1 MGNYDMREAITRCGM
16 GQRLRRSELMVGN
29 RWALWRTTRSVS
41 TLALALAAGSALA
54 QATRAPESILPP
66 PATQA
71 PATPAPQPI
80 LQPSAPVPAAT
91 PVPSATQVPA
101 APTIEPE
108 LPVLEPVLNWQ
119 VSDAQALAK
128 VIEGIGAHGLIPADY
143 QLAELRAA
151 ILAGPGTALDEQASR
166 SFAWLIEDMRD
177 GRTRYDSRQQWF
189 VVDPDVDQRPTATV
203 MAEALASKD
212 FAGTIASLAPTH
224 PDYAKLKAALAKTP
238 AADKATRALI
248 QVNLDRW
255 RWLPRDLGKFY
266 LLTNVPEFQLRLTVD
281 NEIIRSYRTIVGK
294 PGRTATPQLAEVV
307 EGVIF
312 NPTWTVPQSIVKGEN
327 LGAQL
332 LADPAKAK
340 RENYKVTKNKDGS
353 ITVVQQ
359 PGPGNAL
366 GLMKLDMPNEHAI
379 FLHDTPNRNL
389 FKLAQRALSHGC
401 VRTERAT
408 ELAITM
414 AILGAGVTPD
424 DAVAIV
430 TSGKYTR
437 VAMTRTFPVY
447 LTYFTMAS
455 DITGK
460 MGKFNDLY
468 GRDAPVLAS
477 FAAPRLAWD
486 GKRKSTEAVI
496 KLDNPL

>member
-1 MGNYDMREAITRCGM
+1 
-16 GQRLRRSELMVGN
+16 MVGHG
-29 RWALWRTTRSVS
+29 RSLWRAARGVS
-41 TLALALAAGSALA
+41 ALALSLAAAAAVA
-54 QATRAPESILPP
+54 QAQAGRPPESILPPAASVPAPAATSSPVPSSPVPSSAPQPGAPTPAPAPAATAPTAP

-71 PATPAPQPI
+71 PA
-80 LQPSAPVPAAT
+80 APV
-91 PVPSATQVPA
+91 
-101 APTIEPE
+101 IEPE
-108 LPVLEPVLNWQ
+108 LPLAEPVLSWQ
-119 VSDAQALAK
+119 VADAQALVK

-151 ILAGPGTALDEQASR
+151 ILAGPGAALDAQASR

-177 GRTRYDSRQQWF
+177 GRTRMDSRVQWF
-189 VVDPDVDQRPTATV
+189 VVDPDVDQRPTAAV
-203 MAEALASKD
+203 MAEALASKNI
-212 FAGTIASLAPTH
+212 AGAIASLAPTH
-224 PDYAKLKAALAKTP
+224 PDYAKLKDALAKTP
-238 AADKATRALI
+238 AADKAARALI
-248 QVNLDRW
+248 QVNMDRW

-266 LLTNVPEFQLRLTVD
+266 LLTNVPEFQLRLTVN

-414 AILGAGVTPD
+414 AILGAGMTPD
-424 DAVAIV
+424 DAVGIV

-460 MGKFNDLY
+460 MGKFTDLY

-477 FAAPRLAWD
+477 FAAPRAAWD

>member
-1 MGNYDMREAITRCGM
+1 
-16 GQRLRRSELMVGN
+16 MVGHG
-29 RWALWRTTRSVS
+29 WSLWRAARGVS
-41 TLALALAAGSALA
+41 ALALALAAGTAIA
-54 QATRAPESILPP
+54 QATRPPESILPTPAPAPAKVPAQAPAPVPSPQPTVPAPGATPVP
-66 PATQA
+66 PATQV
-71 PATPAPQPI
+71 PT
-80 LQPSAPVPAAT
+80 APV
-91 PVPSATQVPA
+91 
-101 APTIEPE
+101 IEPE
-108 LPVLEPVLNWQ
+108 LPIVEPVLTWQ
-119 VSDAQALAK
+119 VAEAQALAK

-143 QLAELRAA
+143 QLADLRAA
-151 ILAGPGTALDEQASR
+151 ILAGPGAALDAQASR

-177 GRTRYDSRQQWF
+177 GRTRMDSRVQWF
-189 VVDPDVDQRPTATV
+189 VVDPDVEQRPTATV
-203 MAEALASKD
+203 MTEALASKD
-212 FAGTIASLAPTH
+212 IAGAIARLAPTH
-224 PDYAKLKAALAKTP
+224 PDYAKLKDALAKAP
-238 AADKATRALI
+238 DKATRALI

-307 EGVIF
+307 EGVVF
-312 NPTWTVPQSIVKGEN
+312 NPTWTVPQSIVKGEG

-332 LADPAKAK
+332 LANPARAK
-340 RENYKVTKNKDGS
+340 RENYKVTKAKDGT
-353 ITVVQQ
+353 IYVVQQ
-359 PGPGNAL
+359 PGPNNAL

-414 AILGAGVTPD
+414 AILGAGMTPD

-437 VAMTRTFPVY
+437 VGMTRTFPVY

-460 MGKFNDLY
+460 MGKFADLY

-477 FAAPRLAWD
+477 FAAPRAAWD

>member
-1 MGNYDMREAITRCGM
+1 
-16 GQRLRRSELMVGN
+16 MVGN
-29 RWALWRTTRSVS
+29 GRALWRASRGVPA
-41 TLALALAAGSALA
+41 LALALVAGSALA
-54 QATRAPESILPP
+54 QTARSPESILPP
-66 PATQA
+66 PTTQA
-71 PATPAPQPI
+71 PAVPTP
-80 LQPSAPVPAAT
+80 QPSAQPTAPAPVAAPA
-91 PVPSATQVPA
+91 PA

-108 LPVLEPVLNWQ
+108 LPVQEPVLNWQ

-143 QLAELRAA
+143 QLANLRAA
-151 ILAGPGTALDEQASR
+151 ILTGPGETLNAQASR

-177 GRTRYDSRQQWF
+177 GRTRMDSRVQWF
-189 VVDPDVDQRPTATV
+189 AVDTDVDQRPTATV

-212 FAGTIASLAPTH
+212 FAGTIAGLAPTH
-224 PDYAKLKAALAKTP
+224 PDYARLKEALVKVP
-238 AADKATRALI
+238 ATDKATRALI
-248 QVNLDRW
+248 QVNMDRW

-477 FAAPRLAWD
+477 FAAPRAAWD
-486 GKRKSTEAVI
+486 GKRKSSEAVI

>member
-1 MGNYDMREAITRCGM
+1 MTGKDNTRCGM
-16 GQRLRRSELMVGN
+16 GQRLQRSFMMVGHG
-29 RWALWRTTRSVS
+29 WALLRTERGVS
-41 TLALALAAGSALA
+41 GLALALAAGAAIA
-54 QATRAPESILPP
+54 QANRAPENILPTP
-66 PATQA
+66 KPTAT
-71 PATPAPQPI
+71 
-80 LQPSAPVPAAT
+80 PVPAANPQPAPPAPASQQPALPAVT
-91 PVPSATQVPA
+91 PPA
-101 APTIEPE
+101 AAPVIEPDLSE
-108 LPVLEPVLNWQ
+108 VEPVLAWQ
-119 VSDAQALAK
+119 VADAQALAK

-143 QLAELRAA
+143 QLTDLRAA
-151 ILAGPGTALDEQASR
+151 ILAGPGAALDAQASR

-177 GRTRYDSRQQWF
+177 GRTRYDSRHQWF
-189 VVDPDVDQRPTATV
+189 VVDPDVDARPTATV

-212 FAGTIASLAPTH
+212 IAGTVASLAPTH
-224 PDYAKLKAALAKTP
+224 PDYAKLKDALAKAP
-238 AADKATRALI
+238 DKATRSLI
-248 QVNLDRW
+248 QVNMDRW

-294 PGRTATPQLAEVV
+294 PGRTATPQLADVV
-307 EGVIF
+307 EGVVL
-312 NPTWTVPQSIVKGEN
+312 NTTWTVPQSIVKGEN

-332 LADPAKAK
+332 LANPARAK

-353 ITVVQQ
+353 VTVVQQ
-359 PGPGNAL
+359 PGPNNAL

-430 TSGKYTR
+430 TSGSI
-437 VAMTRTFPVY
+437 P
-447 LTYFTMAS
+447 AS
-455 DITGK
+455 
-460 MGKFNDLY
+460 
-468 GRDAPVLAS
+468 P
-477 FAAPRLAWD
+477 
-486 GKRKSTEAVI
+486 
-496 KLDNPL
+496 

>member
-1 MGNYDMREAITRCGM
+1 
-16 GQRLRRSELMVGN
+16 MVGHG
-29 RWALWRTTRSVS
+29 WALWRTARGVS
-41 TLALALAAGSALA
+41 GIALALAAGAAVA
-54 QATRAPESILPP
+54 QAGRAPENILPSP
-66 PATQA
+66 KPTA
-71 PATPAPQPI
+71 PATPVPPANQQPAVPAPTSQQPATTPPATT
-80 LQPSAPVPAAT
+80 QAPTAPV
-91 PVPSATQVPA
+91 
-101 APTIEPE
+101 IEPD
-108 LPVLEPVLNWQ
+108 LSVVEPVLAWQ
-119 VSDAQALAK
+119 VADAQALAK

-143 QLAELRAA
+143 QLTDLRAA
-151 ILAGPGTALDEQASR
+151 ILAGPGAALDAQASR

-177 GRTRYDSRQQWF
+177 GRTRYDSRHQWF
-189 VVDPDVDQRPTATV
+189 VVDPDVDARPTATV

-212 FAGTIASLAPTH
+212 IAGAIASLAPTH
-224 PDYAKLKAALAKTP
+224 PDYARLKDALAKAP
-238 AADKATRALI
+238 DKATRALI

-307 EGVIF
+307 EGVVF
-312 NPTWTVPQSIVKGEN
+312 NPTWTVPQSIVKGEG

-332 LADPAKAK
+332 LANPARAK
-340 RENYKVTKNKDGS
+340 RENYKVTKAKDGT
-353 ITVVQQ
+353 IYVVQQ

-366 GLMKLDMPNEHAI
+366 GQMKLDMPNEHAI

-424 DAVAIV
+424 DAVGIV

-460 MGKFNDLY
+460 MGTFNDLY

-477 FAAPRLAWD
+477 FAAPRAAWD
-486 GKRKSTEAVI
+486 GKRKSTEKVI

>member
-1 MGNYDMREAITRCGM
+1 
-16 GQRLRRSELMVGN
+16 MVGQG
-29 RWALWRTTRSVS
+29 WALLRVLRGASA
-41 TLALALAAGSALA
+41 LGLALAAGAAIA
-54 QATRAPESILPP
+54 QAGAAPM
-66 PATQA
+66 
-71 PATPAPQPI
+71 PAPQPTA
-80 LQPSAPVPAAT
+80 PAPAPTAPAPTAAPVPAA
-91 PVPSATQVPA
+91 PAVQPPA
-101 APTIEPE
+101 AAVIQPD
-108 LPVLEPVLNWQ
+108 LPVAEPVLNWP
-119 VSDAQALAK
+119 VAEAQALAK

-143 QLAELRAA
+143 QLADLRAA
-151 ILAGPGTALDEQASR
+151 ILAGPGAALDAQASR

-177 GRTRYDSRQQWF
+177 GRTRYDSRHQWF
-189 VVDPDVDQRPTATV
+189 VVDPDVEQRPTAAV

-212 FAGTIASLAPTH
+212 IAGAIAGLAPTH
-224 PDYAKLKAALAKTP
+224 PDYAKLKDALAKTP
-238 AADKATRALI
+238 AADKAKRSLI

-307 EGVIF
+307 EGIVF
-312 NPTWTVPQSIVKGEN
+312 NPTWTVPQSIVKGEG

-332 LADPAKAK
+332 LANPARAK
-340 RENYKVTKNKDGS
+340 RENYKVTKAKDGT
-353 ITVVQQ
+353 IYVVQQ
-359 PGPGNAL
+359 PGPNNAL

-379 FLHDTPNRNL
+379 FLHDTPNRTL
-389 FKLAQRALSHGC
+389 FNLAQRALSHGC

-414 AILGAGVTPD
+414 AILGAGMKPEE
-424 DAVAIV
+424 AVAIV

-437 VAMTRTFPVY
+437 VGMSRTFPVY

-460 MGKFNDLY
+460 MGTFKDLY

-477 FAAPRLAWD
+477 FAAPRVAAD

>member
-1 MGNYDMREAITRCGM
+1 
-16 GQRLRRSELMVGN
+16 MVGHG
-29 RWALWRTTRSVS
+29 WALWRTARSAS
-41 TLALALAAGSALA
+41 GMALALAAGAAIA
-54 QATRAPESILPP
+54 QANRAPENILPAPKPTAPATPVP
-66 PATQA
+66 PANQQPAPTSQQPVATPPVTQA
-71 PATPAPQPI
+71 PA
-80 LQPSAPVPAAT
+80 APVA
-91 PVPSATQVPA
+91 
-101 APTIEPE
+101 EPE
-108 LPVLEPVLNWQ
+108 LPVLEPVLAWQ
-119 VSDAQALAK
+119 VAEAQALAK
-128 VIEGIGAHGLIPADY
+128 VIEGIGEHGLIPADY
-143 QLAELRAA
+143 QLIDLRAA
-151 ILAGPGTALDEQASR
+151 ILAGPGAALDAQASR

-177 GRTRYDSRQQWF
+177 GRTRYDSRHQWF
-189 VVDPDVDQRPTATV
+189 VVDPDVEQRPTATV

-212 FAGTIASLAPTH
+212 IAGAIASLAPTH
-224 PDYAKLKAALAKTP
+224 PDYAKLKDALAKAP
-238 AADKATRALI
+238 DKATRSLI

-307 EGVIF
+307 EGVVF
-312 NPTWTVPQSIVKGEN
+312 NPTWTVPQSIVKGEG

-332 LADPAKAK
+332 LANPARAK
-340 RENYKVTKNKDGS
+340 RENYKVTKAKDGM
-353 ITVVQQ
+353 IYVVQQ
-359 PGPGNAL
+359 PGPNNAL

-389 FKLAQRALSHGC
+389 FNLAQRALSHGC

-424 DAVAIV
+424 DAVGIV

-460 MGKFNDLY
+460 MGTFKDLY

-477 FAAPRLAWD
+477 FAAPRAAWD
-486 GKRKSTEAVI
+486 GKRKSTEKVI

>member
-1 MGNYDMREAITRCGM
+1 
-16 GQRLRRSELMVGN
+16 MVGHG
-29 RWALWRTTRSVS
+29 WSLWRAGRGISV
-41 TLALALAAGSALA
+41 LALALAAGTAIA
-54 QATRAPESILPP
+54 QAARPPESILPT
-66 PATQA
+66 PAPAPAPAKVPAPA
-71 PATPAPQPI
+71 PATVPSQQPTAPA
-80 LQPSAPVPAAT
+80 PAAT
-91 PVPSATQVPA
+91 PVPPATQVPA
-101 APTIEPE
+101 APVIEPE
-108 LPVLEPVLNWQ
+108 LPIVEPVLTWQ
-119 VSDAQALAK
+119 VAEAQALAK

-143 QLAELRAA
+143 QLADLRAA
-151 ILAGPGTALDEQASR
+151 ILAGPGAALDAQASR

-177 GRTRYDSRQQWF
+177 GRTRMDSRVQWF
-189 VVDPDVDQRPTATV
+189 VVDPDVEQRPTATV
-203 MAEALASKD
+203 MTEALASKD
-212 FAGTIASLAPTH
+212 IAGAIARLVPTH
-224 PDYAKLKAALAKTP
+224 PDYAKLKDALAKAP
-238 AADKATRALI
+238 DKATRALI

-307 EGVIF
+307 EGVVF
-312 NPTWTVPQSIVKGEN
+312 NPTWTVPQSIVKGEG
-327 LGAQL
+327 LGAEL
-332 LADPAKAK
+332 LANPAKAK
-340 RENYKVTKNKDGS
+340 RENYKVTKAKDGT
-353 ITVVQQ
+353 IYVVQQ
-359 PGPGNAL
+359 PGPNNAL

-414 AILGAGVTPD
+414 AILGAGMTPD

-437 VAMTRTFPVY
+437 VGMTRTFPVY

-460 MGKFNDLY
+460 MGKFADLY

-477 FAAPRLAWD
+477 FAAPRAAWD

>member
-1 MGNYDMREAITRCGM
+1 MDRHG
-16 GQRLRRSELMVGN
+16 
-29 RWALWRTTRSVS
+29 WALWRAARGAT
-41 TLALALAAGSALA
+41 ALALTLAAGTALA
-54 QATRAPESILPP
+54 QAARVPESLLPPAPAPSAPPAPVQSPAPTPVPPP
-66 PATQA
+66 PASQA
-71 PATPAPQPI
+71 PALPE
-80 LQPSAPVPAAT
+80 T
-91 PVPSATQVPA
+91 PVAEA
-101 APTIEPE
+101 
-108 LPVLEPVLNWQ
+108 EPVLPWP
-119 VSDAQALAK
+119 VAEAQALAK
-128 VIEGIGAHGLIPADY
+128 VIDGIGAHGLVPADY
-143 QLAELRAA
+143 ELAALRAA
-151 ILAGPGTALDEQASR
+151 ILGGPGAELDAQASR

-177 GRTRYDSRQQWF
+177 GRTRMDSRVQWF

-212 FAGTIASLAPTH
+212 IAGAIASLAPTH
-224 PDYAKLKAALAKTP
+224 PDYARLKDTLAKTP
-238 AADKATRALI
+238 AADKVTRALI

-294 PGRTATPQLAEVV
+294 PGRTATPGLAEVV
-307 EGVIF
+307 EGVVF
-312 NPTWTVPQSIVKGEN
+312 NPTWTVPQSIVKGEG

-332 LADPAKAK
+332 LANPARAK
-340 RENYKVTKNKDGS
+340 RENYKVTKAKDGT
-353 ITVVQQ
+353 IYVVQQ
-359 PGPGNAL
+359 PGPNNAL

-379 FLHDTPNRNL
+379 FLHDTPGRNL
-389 FKLAQRALSHGC
+389 FNLAQRALSHGC

-414 AILGAGVTPD
+414 SILGAGMTPD
-424 DAVAIV
+424 EAVAIV

-437 VAMTRTFPVY
+437 VGMTRTFPVY

-460 MGKFNDLY
+460 MGRFKDLY
-468 GRDAPVLAS
+468 GRDAAVLAS
-477 FAAPRLAWD
+477 FAAPRAAWD
-486 GKRKSTEAVI
+486 GKRKSTEQVI

>member
-1 MGNYDMREAITRCGM
+1 M
-16 GQRLRRSELMVGN
+16 
-29 RWALWRTTRSVS
+29 
-41 TLALALAAGSALA
+41 
-54 QATRAPESILPP
+54 P
-66 PATQA
+66 PANQQPAPTSQQPVATPPVTQA
-71 PATPAPQPI
+71 PA
-80 LQPSAPVPAAT
+80 APVA
-91 PVPSATQVPA
+91 
-101 APTIEPE
+101 EPE
-108 LPVLEPVLNWQ
+108 LPVLEPVLAWQ
-119 VSDAQALAK
+119 VAEAQALAK
-128 VIEGIGAHGLIPADY
+128 VIEGIGEHGLIPADY
-143 QLAELRAA
+143 QLIDLRAA
-151 ILAGPGTALDEQASR
+151 ILAGPGAALDAQASR

-177 GRTRYDSRQQWF
+177 GRTRYDSRHQWF
-189 VVDPDVDQRPTATV
+189 VVDPDVEQRPTATV

-212 FAGTIASLAPTH
+212 IAGAIASLAPTH
-224 PDYAKLKAALAKTP
+224 PDYAKLKDALAKAP
-238 AADKATRALI
+238 DKATRSLI

-307 EGVIF
+307 EGVVF
-312 NPTWTVPQSIVKGEN
+312 NPTWTVPQSIVKGEG

-332 LADPAKAK
+332 LANPARAK
-340 RENYKVTKNKDGS
+340 RENYKVTKAKDGM
-353 ITVVQQ
+353 IYVVQQ
-359 PGPGNAL
+359 PGPNNAL

-389 FKLAQRALSHGC
+389 FNLAQRALSHGC

-424 DAVAIV
+424 DAVGIV

-460 MGKFNDLY
+460 MGTFKDLY

-477 FAAPRLAWD
+477 FAAPRAAWD
-486 GKRKSTEAVI
+486 GKRKSTEKVI

>member
-1 MGNYDMREAITRCGM
+1 
-16 GQRLRRSELMVGN
+16 MVGHG
-29 RWALWRTTRSVS
+29 WALWRATRGASA
-41 TLALALAAGSALA
+41 LALALAAGAAIA
-54 QATRAPESILPP
+54 QASQAPESILP
-66 PATQA
+66 
-71 PATPAPQPI
+71 APQPAASSRP
-80 LQPSAPVPAAT
+80 QPVT
-91 PVPSATQVPA
+91 PQSSATQPA
-101 APTIEPE
+101 ANTSSQQPPVAAPVTIPVPPTIAVPTVPTIEPE
-108 LPVLEPVLNWQ
+108 LPVLEPVLTWP
-119 VSDAQALAK
+119 VADAQALAK
-128 VIEGIGAHGLIPADY
+128 VIDGIGAHGLIPADY
-143 QLAELRAA
+143 QLTDLRAA
-151 ILAGPGTALDEQASR
+151 ILGGPGAALDAQASR

-177 GRTRYDSRQQWF
+177 GRTRMDSRVQWF
-189 VVDPDVDQRPTATV
+189 VVDPDVEQRPTAMV
-203 MAEALASKD
+203 MADALASKD
-212 FAGTIASLAPTH
+212 IAGTIARLAPTH
-224 PDYAKLKAALAKTP
+224 PDYTRLREALAKAP
-238 AADKATRALI
+238 AADKVGRALI

-294 PGRTATPQLAEVV
+294 VGRTATPQLAEVV
-307 EGVIF
+307 EGVVF

-327 LGAQL
+327 LGPQL
-332 LADPAKAK
+332 LANPARAK
-340 RENYKVTKNKDGS
+340 RENYKVTKSKDGS

-366 GLMKLDMPNEHAI
+366 GQMKLDMPNEHAI
-379 FLHDTPNRNL
+379 FLHDTPGRNL

-414 AILGAGVTPD
+414 AILGAGMTPD

-460 MGKFNDLY
+460 MGKFTDLY
-468 GRDAPVLAS
+468 GRDAPVIAS
-477 FAAPRLAWD
+477 FAAPRAGWD

>member
-1 MGNYDMREAITRCGM
+1 
-16 GQRLRRSELMVGN
+16 MVGHG
-29 RWALWRTTRSVS
+29 WAVWRAARGVS
-41 TLALALAAGSALA
+41 GLALALAAGAAVA
-54 QATRAPESILPP
+54 QAARAPESILPDAKP
-66 PATQA
+66 TAPASPVPRIPASQQ
-71 PATPAPQPI
+71 PATPAPTSQ
-80 LQPSAPVPAAT
+80 QPAAA
-91 PVPSATQVPA
+91 VPPGTQTPA

-108 LPVLEPVLNWQ
+108 LPVLEPVLSWQ
-119 VSDAQALAK
+119 VVDAQALAK

-143 QLAELRAA
+143 QLADLRAA
-151 ILAGPGTALDEQASR
+151 ILGGPGAALDEQASR

-177 GRTRYDSRQQWF
+177 GRTRMDSRVQWF

-212 FAGTIASLAPTH
+212 IAGTIAGLVPTH
-224 PDYAKLKAALAKTP
+224 PDYAKLKTILARTP
-238 AADKATRALI
+238 AADKATRALV
-248 QVNLDRW
+248 QVNMDRW

-327 LGAQL
+327 LGVQL

-414 AILGAGVTPD
+414 AILGAGMTPD

-477 FAAPRLAWD
+477 FAAPRAAWD
-486 GKRKSTEAVI
+486 GKRKSTETVI

>member
-1 MGNYDMREAITRCGM
+1 MTGKDNTRCGM
-16 GQRLRRSELMVGN
+16 GQRLQRSFMMVGHG
-29 RWALWRTTRSVS
+29 WAVWRTARGVS
-41 TLALALAAGSALA
+41 GLALALAAGAAVA
-54 QATRAPESILPP
+54 QANRAPENILPAP
-66 PATQA
+66 KPTA
-71 PATPAPQPI
+71 PATPVPPVNQQP
-80 LQPSAPVPAAT
+80 AVPAPSSQQPAT
-91 PVPSATQVPA
+91 TPPVTTPAPA
-101 APTIEPE
+101 APVIEPD
-108 LPVLEPVLNWQ
+108 LSVVEPVLAWQ
-119 VSDAQALAK
+119 VADAQALAK
-128 VIEGIGAHGLIPADY
+128 AIDGIGAHGLIPADY
-143 QLAELRAA
+143 QLTDLRAV
-151 ILAGPGTALDEQASR
+151 ILAGPGAALDAQASR

-177 GRTRYDSRQQWF
+177 GRTRYDSRHQWF
-189 VVDPDVDQRPTATV
+189 VVDPDVDARPTATV

-212 FAGTIASLAPTH
+212 IAGAIASLAPTH
-224 PDYAKLKAALAKTP
+224 PDYAKLKDALAKTP

-307 EGVIF
+307 EGVVF

-332 LADPAKAK
+332 LANPARAK

-353 ITVVQQ
+353 VTVVQQ
-359 PGPGNAL
+359 PGPNNAL

-460 MGKFNDLY
+460 MGTFNDLY

-477 FAAPRLAWD
+477 FAAPRAPWD
-486 GKRKSTEAVI
+486 GKRQSTEKVI

>member
-1 MGNYDMREAITRCGM
+1 
-16 GQRLRRSELMVGN
+16 MVGHG
-29 RWALWRTTRSVS
+29 WALWRTARGVS
-41 TLALALAAGSALA
+41 AMALALAAGAAIA
-54 QATRAPESILPP
+54 QANRAPENILPAPKPTALATPMP
-66 PATQA
+66 PANQQPAQTSQQPAATPPVTQA
-71 PATPAPQPI
+71 PA
-80 LQPSAPVPAAT
+80 APVA
-91 PVPSATQVPA
+91 
-101 APTIEPE
+101 EPE
-108 LPVLEPVLNWQ
+108 LPVLEPVLAWQ
-119 VSDAQALAK
+119 VAEAQALAK
-128 VIEGIGAHGLIPADY
+128 VIEGIGEHGLISADY
-143 QLAELRAA
+143 QLIDLRAA
-151 ILAGPGTALDEQASR
+151 ILAGPGAALDAQASR

-177 GRTRYDSRQQWF
+177 GRTRYDSRHQWF
-189 VVDPDVDQRPTATV
+189 VVDPDVEQRPTATV

-212 FAGTIASLAPTH
+212 IAGAIASLAPTH
-224 PDYAKLKAALAKTP
+224 PDYVKLKDALAKAP
-238 AADKATRALI
+238 DKATRSLI

-307 EGVIF
+307 EGVVF
-312 NPTWTVPQSIVKGEN
+312 NPTWTVPQSIVKGEG

-332 LADPAKAK
+332 LANPARAK
-340 RENYKVTKNKDGS
+340 RENYKVTKAKDGM
-353 ITVVQQ
+353 IYVVQQ
-359 PGPGNAL
+359 PGPNNAL

-389 FKLAQRALSHGC
+389 FNLAQRALSHGC

-414 AILGAGVTPD
+414 AILGAGMTPD

-460 MGKFNDLY
+460 MGTFKDLY

-477 FAAPRLAWD
+477 FAAPRAAWD
-486 GKRKSTEAVI
+486 GKRKSTEKVI

>member
-1 MGNYDMREAITRCGM
+1 
-16 GQRLRRSELMVGN
+16 MVGQGL
-29 RWALWRTTRSVS
+29 ALLRILRGASA
-41 TLALALAAGSALA
+41 LGLALAAGTAIA
-54 QATRAPESILPP
+54 QGGTAPESILPP
-66 PATQA
+66 PRPA
-71 PATPAPQPI
+71 PSSVPAPQPPVPGPVAT
-80 LQPSAPVPAAT
+80 PSAPAA
-91 PVPSATQVPA
+91 QVPA
-101 APTIEPE
+101 VPVIQPE
-108 LPVLEPVLNWQ
+108 LPLAEPVLNWQ
-119 VSDAQALAK
+119 VTDAQALAK

-143 QLAELRAA
+143 QLTDLRAA
-151 ILAGPGTALDEQASR
+151 ILAGPGAQLDAQASR

-177 GRTRYDSRQQWF
+177 GRTRYDSRHQWF
-189 VVDPDVDQRPTATV
+189 VVDPDVEQRPTATV

-212 FAGTIASLAPTH
+212 IAGAIASLAPTH
-224 PDYAKLKAALAKTP
+224 PDYAKLTEALAKTP
-238 AADKATRALI
+238 AADKAKRALI

-307 EGVIF
+307 EGVVF
-312 NPTWTVPQSIVKGEN
+312 NPTWTVPQSIVKGEG

-332 LADPAKAK
+332 LANPARAK
-340 RENYKVTKNKDGS
+340 RENYKVTKAKDGT
-353 ITVVQQ
+353 IYVVQQ
-359 PGPGNAL
+359 PGPNNAL

-379 FLHDTPNRNL
+379 FLHDTPNRTLFNL
-389 FKLAQRALSHGC
+389 PQRALSHGC

-414 AILGAGVTPD
+414 AILGAGMKPEE
-424 DAVAIV
+424 ALGIV

-437 VAMTRTFPVY
+437 VGMSRTFPVY

-455 DITGK
+455 DIAGK
-460 MGKFNDLY
+460 MGTFKDLY

-477 FAAPRLAWD
+477 FAAPRAPWD

>member
-1 MGNYDMREAITRCGM
+1 
-16 GQRLRRSELMVGN
+16 MVGN
-29 RWALWRTTRSVS
+29 GWALWRASRGVS
-41 TLALALAAGSALA
+41 ALALTLVAGSALA

-66 PATQA
+66 VAA
-71 PATPAPQPI
+71 PTAAPAPQQGVP
-80 LQPSAPVPAAT
+80 APAAT
-91 PVPSATQVPA
+91 PVPPATQVPP

-151 ILAGPGTALDEQASR
+151 ILMGPGAALDEQASR

-177 GRTRYDSRQQWF
+177 GRTRMDSRVQWF
-189 VVDPDVDQRPTATV
+189 AVDTDVDQRPTATV
-203 MAEALASKD
+203 MSDALASKD
-212 FAGTIASLAPTH
+212 FAGIIAGLAPTH

-238 AADKATRALI
+238 VADKATRALI
-248 QVNLDRW
+248 QVNMDRW

-327 LGAQL
+327 LGVQL

-379 FLHDTPNRNL
+379 FLHDTPSRNL

-414 AILGAGVTPD
+414 AILGAGITPD

-460 MGKFNDLY
+460 MGRFNDLY

-486 GKRKSTEAVI
+486 GKRKSSEAVI

>member
-1 MGNYDMREAITRCGM
+1 MTGKDNTRCGM
-16 GQRLRRSELMVGN
+16 GQRLQRSFKMVGHG
-29 RWALWRTTRSVS
+29 WSLWRTARGVS
-41 TLALALAAGSALA
+41 GLALALAAGAAVA
-54 QATRAPESILPP
+54 QANRAPENILPTLKP
-66 PATQA
+66 TA
-71 PATPAPQPI
+71 PATPVPPANQQPVPTSQQPVTTPPVTQAPT
-80 LQPSAPVPAAT
+80 APV
-91 PVPSATQVPA
+91 
-101 APTIEPE
+101 IEPD
-108 LPVLEPVLNWQ
+108 LSVVEPVLAWQ
-119 VSDAQALAK
+119 VADAQALAK

-143 QLAELRAA
+143 QLTDLRAA
-151 ILAGPGTALDEQASR
+151 ILAGPGAALDAQASR

-177 GRTRYDSRQQWF
+177 GRTRYDSRHQWF
-189 VVDPDVDQRPTATV
+189 VVDPDVDARPTATV

-212 FAGTIASLAPTH
+212 IAGAIASLAPTH
-224 PDYAKLKAALAKTP
+224 PDYAKLKDALAKAP
-238 AADKATRALI
+238 DKATRALI
-248 QVNLDRW
+248 QVNMDRW

-307 EGVIF
+307 EGVVF
-312 NPTWTVPQSIVKGEN
+312 NPTWTVPQSIVKGEG

-332 LADPAKAK
+332 LANPARAK
-340 RENYKVTKNKDGS
+340 RENYKVTKAKDGT
-353 ITVVQQ
+353 IYVVQQ

-424 DAVAIV
+424 DAVGIV

-460 MGKFNDLY
+460 MGTFNDLY

-477 FAAPRLAWD
+477 FAAPRAAWD
-486 GKRKSTEAVI
+486 GKRKSTEKVI

>member
-1 MGNYDMREAITRCGM
+1 MTGKDNTRCGM
-16 GQRLRRSELMVGN
+16 GQRLQRSDKMVGHG
-29 RWALWRTTRSVS
+29 WALWRTARGVS
-41 TLALALAAGSALA
+41 GIALALAAGAAVA
-54 QATRAPESILPP
+54 QAGRAPENILPSP
-66 PATQA
+66 KPTA
-71 PATPAPQPI
+71 PATPVPPANQQPAVPAPTSQQPATTPPATT
-80 LQPSAPVPAAT
+80 QAPTAPV
-91 PVPSATQVPA
+91 
-101 APTIEPE
+101 IEPD
-108 LPVLEPVLNWQ
+108 LSVVEPVLAWQ
-119 VSDAQALAK
+119 VADAQALAK

-143 QLAELRAA
+143 QLTDLRAA
-151 ILAGPGTALDEQASR
+151 ILAGPGAALDAQASR

-177 GRTRYDSRQQWF
+177 GRTRYDSRHQWF
-189 VVDPDVDQRPTATV
+189 VVDPDVDARPTATV

-212 FAGTIASLAPTH
+212 IAGAIASLAPTH
-224 PDYAKLKAALAKTP
+224 PDYARLKDALAKAP
-238 AADKATRALI
+238 DKATRALI

-307 EGVIF
+307 EGVVF
-312 NPTWTVPQSIVKGEN
+312 NPTWTVPQSIVKGEG

-332 LADPAKAK
+332 LANPARAK
-340 RENYKVTKNKDGS
+340 RENYKVTKAKDGT
-353 ITVVQQ
+353 IYVVQQ

-366 GLMKLDMPNEHAI
+366 GQMKLDMPNEHAI

-424 DAVAIV
+424 DAVGIV

-460 MGKFNDLY
+460 MGTFNDLY

-477 FAAPRLAWD
+477 FAAPRAAWD
-486 GKRKSTEAVI
+486 GKRKSTEKVI

>member
-1 MGNYDMREAITRCGM
+1 M
-16 GQRLRRSELMVGN
+16 S
-29 RWALWRTTRSVS
+29 W
-41 TLALALAAGSALA
+41 
-54 QATRAPESILPP
+54 
-66 PATQA
+66 
-71 PATPAPQPI
+71 PI
-80 LQPSAPVPAAT
+80 A
-91 PVPSATQVPA
+91 
-101 APTIEPE
+101 E
-108 LPVLEPVLNWQ
+108 
-119 VSDAQALAK
+119 AQALSK
-128 VIEGIGAHGLIPADY
+128 VIDGIGAHGLIPADY
-143 QLAELRAA
+143 QLAALRAA
-151 ILAGPGTALDEQASR
+151 ILSGPGAELDAQASR
-166 SFAWLIEDMRD
+166 SLAWLIEDMRD
-177 GRTRYDSRQQWF
+177 GRTRMDSRVQWF
-189 VVDPDVDQRPTATV
+189 AVDPDVDQRPTAAV
-203 MAEALASKD
+203 MADALSSKD
-212 FAGTIASLAPTH
+212 IAGTIASLAPTH
-224 PDYAKLKAALAKTP
+224 PDYARLKEALAKTP
-238 AADKATRALI
+238 AANKEVRARI

-281 NEIIRSYRTIVGK
+281 NAIIRSYRTIVGK

-327 LGAQL
+327 LGPEL
-332 LADPAKAK
+332 LANPARAK

-389 FKLAQRALSHGC
+389 FNLAQRALSHGC
-401 VRTERAT
+401 IRTERAT

-414 AILGAGVTPD
+414 AILGAGMTPD
-424 DAVAIV
+424 DAVGIV
-430 TSGKYTR
+430 TTGKYTR
-437 VAMTRTFPVY
+437 VGMTRTFPVY

-468 GRDAPVLAS
+468 GRDAPVIAS
-477 FAAPRLAWD
+477 FAAPRAEWD
-486 GKRKSTEAVI
+486 GKRKSTEKVI